1 MHHLYNSLIP
11 LKNHLSKKSPT
22 GPTERT
28 PKKPEYLMQFTKR
41 GPLGFGPIQFLMEF
55 LTHPSSNPLTKP
67 FWQNHSVPKRVQHNS
82 RMTHHDPEVQ
92 HDCWIG
98 WFFIRSK
105 FNGELRY
112 VQCLLW
118 SLDPHV
124 FVKLGHLFDFFSVE
138 LWLYIV
144 KFEDLC
150 SNRSNMVFHELS
162 IIKSS
167 WWFTVSIWSLTKK
180 VRFCIHWRVDPPS
193 LCCNMCDR
201 V

>member
-1 MHHLYNSLIP
+1 MHHLIVS
-11 LKNHLSKKSPT
+11 SPWKT
-22 GPTERT
+22 CVQEISNRT
-28 PKKPEYLMQFTKR
+28 HWTDPEKPEYLMQFTKR

-55 LTHPSSNPLTKP
+55 LTHPSSNPLPKP

-98 WFFIRSK
+98 WFVFAL
-105 FNGELRY
+105 FNGELLCSMSPVKFGSAR
-112 VQCLLW
+112 
-118 SLDPHV
+118 
-124 FVKLGHLFDFFSVE
+124 FVKLGQPIDFVSVE
-138 LWLYIV
+138 LLLYIM

-150 SNRSNMVFHELS
+150 SNRLNILFYELS
-162 IIKSS
+162 IIQSS
-167 WWFTVSIWSLTKK
+167 WWFTVFVWSLTKR